1 MLTCGL
7 VPCRYLYKS
16 NSQGVQDYLCNRLYT
31 LPEDGVEG
39 YLLQLVYLV
48 LQRPHTSL
56 ERVLI
61 DLCARSLR
69 IAAKVTRCLGLHSM
83 CGARL
88 CLSQLT
94 HIPQLQVYWLLLAYT
109 QDFPKEKYAEEL
121 RDRCEEA
128 AMDGYW
134 VRVSHV
140 HALGPCIARTVGALQ
155 TVSQWLIRRWLGT
168 QEPPFKNP
176 RLPNSPQRGF
186 NFLSPPLS
194 PTGSVNSVFSP
205 QGPRCGRARGVL
217 WAPRAITSCF
227 GPKPH
232 STLLLPLV
240 REAGTMRS

>member
-1 MLTCGL
+1 MT
-7 VPCRYLYKS
+7 PCEPLPRRYLYKS

-69 IAAKVTRCLGLHSM
+69 IAAKVTPCLDVHSK
-83 CGARL
+83 CGARS
-88 CLSQLT
+88 CAAPLT
-94 HIPQLQVYWLLLAYT
+94 HTPRLQVYWLLLAYT

-134 VRVSHV
+134 VRVSHA
-140 HALGPCIARTVGALQ
+140 HALASCVTRPLGAQ
-155 TVSQWLIRRWLGT
+155 HAVSQRLIRCCPGI

-205 QGPRCGRARGVL
+205 QGPRCAQARVL
-217 WAPRAITSCF
+217 WFGRLEQSTPGFDTACWCSPTASCVF
-227 GPKPH
+227 GID
-232 STLLLPLV
+232 
-240 REAGTMRS
+240 RG